1 MLITLCTCRV
11 LDSPVISASR
21 LTALH
26 ARAKAYKESGQ
37 LEMAS
42 ADLGEA
48 LRLSPHNRDLHKMI
62 LQVKEMIRKRDE
74 AEEGGAIG
82 ANAGDD
88 IKYLDETITSEIGDA
103 ATPTADSG
111 KDPEAKI

>member
-48 LRLSPHNRDLHKMI
+48 LRLSPHNRDLHKLI

-74 AEEGGAIG
+74 EEEGGAIG

-103 ATPTADSG
+103 APPTADSG